1 MLFQSCNGV
10 HHHFLVLFIG
20 YAIPLALGCEH
31 LHACFSLLQQPI
43 SVNERSFEI
52 WSREKFL
59 TKEQGRKIL
68 KRCRIETDFLNMY
81 ETAEP
86 FAYYSHTREIPQNM
100 LILEN
105 KDTFFSMRKVMLEG
119 NPCIFGMEVGTLIYG
134 GGKRIVKSFQDF
146 GLSAEP
152 YMKAEGNQMYY
163 FGDLDYEGI
172 GIYES
177 LARQWRGHGK
187 LIPFAAA
194 YGKMI
199 EKAERMG
206 SLPDTKERQN
216 QKLSGEF
223 FSCFSKEMAGR
234 MQEILERGEYI
245 PQEILSSWK

>member
-1 MLFQSCNGV
+1 
-10 HHHFLVLFIG
+10 
-20 YAIPLALGCEH
+20 
-31 LHACFSLLQQPI
+31 
-43 SVNERSFEI
+43 
-52 WSREKFL
+52 
-59 TKEQGRKIL
+59 
-68 KRCRIETDFLNMY
+68 
-81 ETAEP
+81 
-86 FAYYSHTREIPQNM
+86 
-100 LILEN
+100 
-105 KDTFFSMRKVMLEG
+105 MRKVMLEG

-177 LARQWRGHGK
+177 PARQWRGHGK

-194 YGKMI
+194 HGKMI